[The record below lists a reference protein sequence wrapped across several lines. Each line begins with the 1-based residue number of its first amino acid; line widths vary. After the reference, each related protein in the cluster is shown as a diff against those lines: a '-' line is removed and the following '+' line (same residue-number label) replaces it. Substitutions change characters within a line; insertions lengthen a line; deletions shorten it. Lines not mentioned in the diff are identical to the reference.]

1 MEQFMDWMKGIV
13 LLFFI
18 MSALLYFVP
27 RNVYKK
33 YIRFFME
40 MVLILAILL
49 PILELLY
56 HGNTFEQ
63 MVHYDEFWQ
72 QLNNIQMDVENME
85 YMQNSYYV
93 EEYEKSIEEDL
104 KNLVEEYGYEALEA
118 DVVMNESYE
127 IENIELK
134 LTEAQDEDSVVIDKI
149 VIGSD
154 TGEPTDESYG
164 KMKQE
169 ILDFYQIKEENLQI
183 TVQ

>member
-1 MEQFMDWMKGIV
+1 MGKLMDWMKGIV

-18 MSALLYFVP
+18 LSALLYFVP

-49 PILELLY
+49 PILKLFY
-56 HGNTFEQ
+56 QSNSFEK

-72 QLNNIQMDVENME
+72 ELNNIQMDVEHME
-85 YMQNSYYV
+85 YMQNAYYV
-93 EEYEKSIEEDL
+93 EEYEKSIAEDI
-104 KNLVEEYGYEALEA
+104 KNLVEEYGYETLDV

-127 IENIELK
+127 IEEIELQV
-134 LTEAQDEDSVVIDKI
+134 TEASEGESII
-149 VIGSD
+149 IGSIEIGSD
-154 TGEPTDESYG
+154 AEEPTDENYI

-169 ILDFYQIKEENLQI
+169 IMDFYQIKEENLQI
-183 TVQ
+183 AVQ